1 MNSEPTPQS
10 GQGRPGSMRSTAAT
24 PTLVIV
30 NGWSRRRASYE
41 AVDYIIGQLYS
52 GELKPGDRID
62 IEKVALSLNI
72 SRSPVR
78 EAVLE
83 LHRDGFVINPFH
95 RSASIAPF
103 DAAGI
108 EDSFELYGL
117 LWARA
122 TAAAARLER
131 VDPLITELGP
141 LVEGL
146 QSLTWPEDI
155 HAAAYHYRRSISR
168 RCASQRLRALLRSF
182 RSFVPTSYRMSF
194 AELSDS
200 LRAGIGAEF
209 KEISRGSPDRAEARL
224 EHPRLAIP
232 DHGPPSS
239 ARGTY
244 GAGTSRIRP
253 RCRRGRPSRPARRP
267 LSPRRI
273 SSIS

>member
-1 MNSEPTPQS
+1 MPNREPASTRSATP
-10 GQGRPGSMRSTAAT
+10 T

-52 GELKPGDRID
+52 GELRPGDRID
-62 IEKVALSLNI
+62 IEKVALALNI

-83 LHRDGFVINPFH
+83 LQRDGFVINPFH

-108 EDSFELYGL
+108 EDSFDLYGL

-122 TAAAARLER
+122 TAAAARLDR
-131 VDPLITELGP
+131 DDPLITELGP

-146 QSLTWPEDI
+146 QGLRWPEEI

-168 RCASQRLRALLRSF
+168 RCATQRLRAVLRSF

-194 AELSDS
+194 PELSDS
-200 LRAGIGAEF
+200 LRSGIGTEF
-209 KEISRGSPDRAEARL
+209 KEIARGNPDRAAKATQRFYREQGVMVVADLRQKG
-224 EHPRLAIP
+224 II
-232 DHGPPSS
+232 D
-239 ARGTY
+239 
-244 GAGTSRIRP
+244 
-253 RCRRGRPSRPARRP
+253 
-267 LSPRRI
+267 
-273 SSIS
+273 

>member
-1 MNSEPTPQS
+1 VNSEPTPQS
-10 GQGRPGSMRSTAAT
+10 GQGRPGSARSTAAT

-122 TAAAARLER
+122 TAAAARLDR

-194 AELSDS
+194 PELSDS
-200 LRAGIGAEF
+200 LRTGIGVEF
-209 KEISRGSPDRAEARL
+209 REISRGSPDRAAKATQRF
-224 EHPRLAIP
+224 
-232 DHGPPSS
+232 
-239 ARGTY
+239 Y
-244 GAGTSRIRP
+244 GEQAALVVADLRQKGII
-253 RCRRGRPSRPARRP
+253 A
-267 LSPRRI
+267 
-273 SSIS
+273 